1 MKNVPQGHS
10 LHSAFTMIELIFVI
24 VILGV
29 LSAIAIPKFAS
40 TKNMADI
47 SSARAD
53 VAVIR
58 SAILTE
64 RQSQL
69 IKGKNSYIGKLSSST
84 TTLFTGDT
92 TQDPDRTL
100 LTYGI
105 IAGSSSTVAGKWTAD
120 GNTGLLYNFRAD
132 TISVLFTYDVGEGT
146 FNCDRD
152 DGDSGDIC
160 KKIVD

>member
-1 MKNVPQGHS
+1 MKH
-10 LHSAFTMIELIFVI
+10 AFTMIELIFVI

-47 SSARAD
+47 NSARSD
-53 VAVIR
+53 VSAIR

-69 IKGKNSYIGKLSSST
+69 IKGINTYIPKLSPTGAT
-84 TTLFTGDT
+84 TGSVLFTGDAN
-92 TQDPDRTL
+92 RTL
-100 LTYGI
+100 LTYGKV
-105 IAGSSSTVAGKWTAD
+105 AGSAATVVGKWTVK
-120 GNTGLLYNFRAD
+120 TGTAEKQYNFRAD
-132 TISVLFTYDVGEGT
+132 DTSVLFVYNPTTGT
-146 FNCDRD
+146 FTCDRSD
-152 DGDSGDIC
+152 ATYGTIC